1 MYESASILCLECLV
15 QLAQDTQTQIRQLQQ
30 QIVQLQQQYEALQ
43 TQVNQTSAKPTY
55 NIERLEYHFDQLK
68 VQRLDGTLNIG
79 MAPPGGSSL
88 QDSIDQL
95 NVPGA
100 PPVPGTDV
108 SSPVNGEG
116 TDVTGSLGASPSNP
130 LTPSPLY
137 QEVFRQVNDYLDRT
151 APGVIDQ
158 MAAAGGITLDH
169 ITAVSLLKIC
179 GSSSR
184 RAFNFTLHPQPSRT
198 HLPRPASAC
207 PEHRAKKTIRDI
219 ETAIQQYISKL
230 PAQASAAPAPTAETG
245 TIPTGGTIV
254 TEHSGVEPFEGTE

>member
-1 MYESASILCLECLV
+1 MNQPPSSVWNAWYSW
-15 QLAQDTQTQIRQLQQ
+15 AQDTQTQIRQLQQ

-158 MAAAGGITLDH
+158 MAAAGGITLDPYH
-169 ITAVSLLKIC
+169 RSLIIEDMRKQLSPRIQFYVTSAAKQD
-179 GSSSR
+179 SSSLDQQALAQSIAQKNNTGYRNSHTTIYQQASGTGICRSSTYSRDRNYTDRRNNRDRALRR
-184 RAFNFTLHPQPSRT
+184 RA
-198 HLPRPASAC
+198 
-207 PEHRAKKTIRDI
+207 I
-219 ETAIQQYISKL
+219 
-230 PAQASAAPAPTAETG
+230 
-245 TIPTGGTIV
+245 
-254 TEHSGVEPFEGTE
+254 